1 MAVTKLWKIGSNL
14 GRTIDYAEDKTKT
27 NSNLKDLDNAIDYA
41 TNKDKTEE
49 QFYTTG
55 INCEVD
61 TALKQMNQTKKMF
74 NKTKSILGFHGYQSF
89 KEGEV
94 TPELAHDIGVK
105 LANEMWG
112 DRFEVV
118 VTTHLNTKH
127 LHNHF
132 IVNSVSFVDGM
143 RFYSNRSSTARLRE
157 ISDSLCKEYGL
168 SVLDEKA
175 APKGRIYFPYYLKN
189 TNRNNYY
196 AKTRNDIDIAIGKS
210 SNYDEFIKIL
220 TSMNYEVQNRYG
232 KLSVRN
238 LSYKR
243 NIRIERYF
251 GEEYSIDNIK
261 SRILEEEYIEDVSEF
276 ENKFYKNKSNRKY
289 HGIVAL
295 YRYYCYL
302 LKIYPNKKYRSNNFI
317 KDDVIKLEKYNTI
330 IRMFDRENITDDETF
345 RKYENM
351 INDKYDQ
358 LVNDRKKLRK
368 QYFNINNEQEKIRI
382 LNKIK
387 DINKELPKLKNE
399 INLCSEINIESKKIK
414 STVDSI
420 NDNQKTKERDE

>member
-1 MAVTKLWKIGSNL
+1 M
-14 GRTIDYAEDKTKT
+14 
-27 NSNLKDLDNAIDYA
+27 
-41 TNKDKTEE
+41 NKDKTEDS
-49 QFYTTG
+49 FFISG
-55 INCEVD
+55 INCEID
-61 TALKQMNQTKKMF
+61 SALEQMNQTKKLF
-74 NKTKSILGFHGYQSF
+74 NKAKGILGFHGYQSF

-94 TPELAHDIGVK
+94 TPELAHEIGVK

-118 VTTHLNTKH
+118 VSTHLNTNH

-143 RFYSNRSSTARLRE
+143 KFYANRSTTARLRE
-157 ISDSLCKEYGL
+157 LSDSLCEEYGL

-175 APKGRIYFPYYLKN
+175 TPKGRVYFPYYLKN
-189 TNRNNYY
+189 TNRNSYY
-196 AKTRNDIDIAIGKS
+196 IKTKNDIDIAIGKS
-210 SNYDEFIKIL
+210 SNYKEFLEKL

-238 LSYKR
+238 LNYKR

-261 SRILEEEYIEDVSEF
+261 SRILEEEYIEDVSENDRNF
-276 ENKFYKNKSNRKY
+276 YNKKSNKKY

-302 LKIYPNKKYRSNNFI
+302 LKIYPSKKYNSYNYI
-317 KDDVIKLEKYNTI
+317 KDDVIKLEKYNLI
-330 IRMFDRENITDDETF
+330 IRMFDREKINDDESF
-345 RKYENM
+345 GKYETM
-351 INDKYDQ
+351 INNKYDE
-358 LVNDRKKLRK
+358 LVNVRKKLRK
-368 QYFNINNEQEKIRI
+368 QYFNINNEQEKNKI

-387 DINKELPKLKNE
+387 DINKELSKLKNE
-399 INLCSEINIESKKIK
+399 INLCSEINIESNSIK
-414 STVDSI
+414 EKVDRLEKEK
-420 NDNQKTKERDE
+420 QKERDD